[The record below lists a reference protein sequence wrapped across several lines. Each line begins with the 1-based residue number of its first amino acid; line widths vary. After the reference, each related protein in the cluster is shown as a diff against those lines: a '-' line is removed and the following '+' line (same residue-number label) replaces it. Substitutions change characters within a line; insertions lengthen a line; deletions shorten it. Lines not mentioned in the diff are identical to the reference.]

1 MTDDTD
7 LSAILGQISELRKLL
22 EPLVKVKEA

>member
-1 MTDDTD
+1 MNDDGIE
-7 LSAILGQISELRKLL
+7 AISGEIREIRKLL